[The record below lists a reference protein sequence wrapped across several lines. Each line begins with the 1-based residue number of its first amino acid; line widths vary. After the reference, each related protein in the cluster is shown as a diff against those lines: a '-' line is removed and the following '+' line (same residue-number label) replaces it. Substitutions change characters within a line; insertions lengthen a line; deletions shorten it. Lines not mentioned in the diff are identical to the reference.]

1 MRHRNLGLAI
11 FICLAMLTT
20 PCFGTEIK
28 YSHKIDVEKMSF
40 HWEVAGTVLHVKLT
54 AKTTGWVG
62 IGFNP
67 SEAMQDANFILGYVK
82 NGEAKVTDDYGTSYT
97 KHQQDSK
104 LGGQKNISNVVGKE
118 ENGMTEIRFT
128 IPLNS
133 GDAKDKALSIDT
145 ETVVLLAYGA
155 GRDSFKARHKF
166 RTTLKVN
173 LKTGAFSK

>member
-1 MRHRNLGLAI
+1 MGHRNLGLAI
-11 FICLAMLTT
+11 FICLAILTT

-40 HWEVAGTVLHVKLT
+40 HWEVEGTVLHVKLI

-82 NGEAKVTDDYGTSYT
+82 NGEAKATDDYGNSYT
-97 KHQQDSK
+97 KHQKDSK
-104 LGGQKNISNVVGKE
+104 LGGQKNVSNVGGKE

-133 GDAKDKALSIDT
+133 GDTKDKPLSIDT
-145 ETVVLLAYGA
+145 ETIVLLAYGA

-166 RTTLKVN
+166 RTALKVN